1 MSNSKG
7 TKKPAERIT
16 RDLAKISLISER
28 LSTKPWTEYDD
39 GVQEVCAQIVARSLA
54 HLQVALRAISKI
66 KDAPPEEHEATPG
79 PGVPWF
85 DNAMDE
91 MRD

>member
-1 MSNSKG
+1 VSGKSA
-7 TKKPAERIT
+7 KKPVERIV
-16 RDLAKISLISER
+16 RDLAKISVTSAR
-28 LSTKPWTEYDD
+28 LSTKPWDEYDD

-54 HLQVALRAISKI
+54 HLQVAERAISKI

>member
-1 MSNSKG
+1 VSGKSA
-7 TKKPAERIT
+7 KKPVERIT
-16 RDLAKISLISER
+16 RDLAKINEASER
-28 LSTKPWTEYDD
+28 LSAKPWAEYDD
-39 GVQEVCAQIVARSLA
+39 SVQEVCAQIVARSLA
-54 HLQVALRAISKI
+54 HLQVAQRAISKI